1 MQNKIAL
8 EEHLSTQE
16 NGRYW
21 DDAGEAARNGPA
33 YMAEVARRLLDVD
46 DRLATMDRTGIAV
59 SVLSLT
65 SPGVQGITDPQ
76 AASAVA
82 RHTNDTIHETFV
94 RPHPSRFAFFATVAV
109 QDPDAGAVELRRA
122 VTELGAKGA
131 LVNGYTDLPD
141 GGVRYLDHPSHEPFW
156 DMASELGVPVYLHPR
171 EPHPTSRGIYEG
183 YDSLVGS
190 AWGFGHETATHAVRL
205 MLSGLFDRHPDLQ
218 VVIGHLGEA
227 LPFLLPR
234 LEHRLHKQREGTGLG
249 RAKRTVTEYF
259 TTNFVLTTSG
269 HFDTK
274 ALGYTISTIGSDRVL
289 FSADYPYESMDE
301 AATWFDTTPLNHNDA
316 ARIGRLNAAELLGI
330 PTA

>member
-1 MQNKIAL
+1 MQDKIAL
-8 EEHLSTQE
+8 EEHLSTRE
-16 NGRYW
+16 NGQYW
-21 DDAGEAARNGPA
+21 DDSGEAARNGQA

-46 DRLATMDRTGIAV
+46 DRIEAMDRAGVAV

-76 AASAVA
+76 VASTVA
-82 RHTNDTIHETFV
+82 RHTNDTIHDTFV
-94 RPHPSRFAFFATVAV
+94 HRHPSRFAFFATVAV
-109 QDPDAGAVELRRA
+109 QDPHAGAVELQRA

-141 GGVRYLDHPSHEPFW
+141 GGVRYLDHPSCEPFW
-156 DMASELGVPVYLHPR
+156 DMAAELGVPVYLHPR
-171 EPHPTSRGIYEG
+171 EPHPGSRGIYEG
-183 YDSLVGS
+183 YESLVGS

-205 MLSGLFDRHPDLQ
+205 MLSGLFDRRPGLQ
-218 VVIGHLGEA
+218 VVLGHLGEA

-249 RAKRTVTEYF
+249 SAKRTVTEYF
-259 TTNFVLTTSG
+259 TSNIVLTTSG

-274 ALGYTISTIGSDRVL
+274 ALAYTISTIGSDRVL
-289 FSADYPYESMDE
+289 FSTDYPYETMDE
-301 AATWFDTTPLNHNDA
+301 AASWFDSAPLNRNDA
-316 ARIGRLNAAELLGI
+316 ARIGRLNAADLLRI

>member
-1 MQNKIAL
+1 MQDKIAL
-8 EEHLSTQE
+8 EEHLSTRE
-16 NGRYW
+16 NGQYW
-21 DDAGEAARNGPA
+21 DDSGEAARNGQA

-46 DRLATMDRTGIAV
+46 DRIEAMDRAGVAV

-76 AASAVA
+76 VAATVA
-82 RHTNDTIHETFV
+82 RHTNDTIHDTFV
-94 RPHPSRFAFFATVAV
+94 HRHPSRFAFFATVAV
-109 QDPDAGAVELRRA
+109 QDPHAGAVELQRA

-141 GGVRYLDHPSHEPFW
+141 GGVRYLDHPSCEPFW
-156 DMASELGVPVYLHPR
+156 DMAAELGVPVYLHPR
-171 EPHPTSRGIYEG
+171 EPHPGSRGIYEG
-183 YDSLVGS
+183 YESLVGS

-205 MLSGLFDRHPDLQ
+205 MLSGLFDRRPGLQ
-218 VVIGHLGEA
+218 VVLGHLGEA

-249 RAKRTVTEYF
+249 SAKRTVTEYF
-259 TTNFVLTTSG
+259 TSNIVLTTSG

-274 ALGYTISTIGSDRVL
+274 ALAYTISTIGSDRVL
-289 FSADYPYESMDE
+289 FSTDYPYETMDE
-301 AATWFDTTPLNHNDA
+301 AASWFDSAPLNRNDA
-316 ARIGRLNAAELLGI
+316 ARIGRLNAADLLRI